1 MSPEQT
7 IALPHSHALLCRW
20 TFNVEQSATVFTC
33 CAIAETHNT
42 SNAAGR
48 TDFIKL
54 VLIISPNDTAT
65 WSNWSMF
72 GDPEAIWLR
81 LDRPLGCS
89 A

>member
-20 TFNVEQSATVFTC
+20 YFNVEQSATVLIC

-42 SNAAGR
+42 SNAVGR

-65 WSNWSMF
+65 LVKLVYGQYGRSVF
-72 GDPEAIWLR
+72 VVHGKR
-81 LDRPLGCS
+81 C
-89 A
+89 